1 MGMIDLS
8 GGIPGVA
15 ALDYNMAKEMSDILH
30 EAYPRHLW
38 AVTCEGDKGIAT
50 VRNMALS
57 GEWGFVLKLS
67 EIYTA
72 SDWKK
77 KIVRAGGELLE
88 RFCLARCEGNQDAI
102 AGLKNDFSGQSFR
115 VIPNSLT

>member
-1 MGMIDLS
+1 MGMIDLA
-8 GGIPGVA
+8 GGAPGVA
-15 ALDYNMAKEMSDILH
+15 ALDYNTAKEMSDILH

-57 GEWGFVLKLS
+57 GEWGFVLKLN

-88 RFCLARCEGNQDAI
+88 RFCLDRCEGNQDAI
-102 AGLKNDFSGQSFR
+102 AGLKNDFSGRTIGDYSK
-115 VIPNSLT
+115 

>member
-1 MGMIDLS
+1 MIDLS

-15 ALDYNMAKEMSDILH
+15 ALDYNMAKEMSDVLF
-30 EAYPRHLW
+30 EAYPNHLW

-50 VRNMALS
+50 IRNLALS
-57 GEWGFVLKLS
+57 GEWGFILKLN
-67 EIYTA
+67 ECYTA

-88 RFCLARCEGNQDAI
+88 RFNLYRGTGNQDAI
-102 AGLKNDFSGQSFR
+102 SSLKNDFSGRTIGDYSK
-115 VIPNSLT
+115 